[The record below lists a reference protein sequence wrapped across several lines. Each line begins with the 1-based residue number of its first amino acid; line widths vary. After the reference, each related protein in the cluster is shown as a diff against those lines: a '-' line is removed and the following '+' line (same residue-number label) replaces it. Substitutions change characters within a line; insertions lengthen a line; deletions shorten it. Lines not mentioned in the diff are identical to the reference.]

1 MIKQYLYIY
10 NEYFTDYSCFFDH
23 IYNFELWYYNNVIT
37 DITDENIVY
46 DEYNDFSKYVND
58 IEPLMKDIYGV
69 EFVKKDNDN
78 YDKFKY
84 QNQYIYHIVNN
95 YEKNDQ
101 KMKNNLN
108 VTVYNIS
115 MGRGKWTVLIPGIV
129 LYDILYYKEKSPYI
143 FLVFPEH

>member
-1 MIKQYLYIY
+1 
-10 NEYFTDYSCFFDH
+10 
-23 IYNFELWYYNNVIT
+23 
-37 DITDENIVY
+37 
-46 DEYNDFSKYVND
+46 
-58 IEPLMKDIYGV
+58 MKDIYGV

-115 MGRGKWTVLIPGIV
+115 MGRGK
-129 LYDILYYKEKSPYI
+129 
-143 FLVFPEH
+143 